1 MWLVLLLAFAEAT
14 VLEATLRAV
23 TPDTVAFNRVR
34 ASTPPPITE
43 APVEYNVN
51 KIIVLGAGSAGLLS
65 AVTLKRLL
73 PNADVSVVYSSRI
86 PVIGVGESTTAYLP
100 TFLHRTLQ
108 LDPARFYRE
117 VKPSWKLGIKFIWG
131 DPRDSHFNYTFDGIL
146 GLRPDL
152 LGKRTSYYCL
162 DDANDYS
169 HFSALMDRDL
179 APFYQGRNNQIQMQ
193 GGYGYHVQNRQ
204 FLEYLKSVAVQLGV
218 ELIDG
223 DVTKANQAEDGSV
236 KSLQLEDGREVMG
249 DLFIDCSG
257 FRSMLLSKTMG
268 EKFASYDQSL
278 FCDTAV
284 VGSWSNTDGTIN
296 PYTTAE
302 TMDHGWCWRID
313 FDDHI
318 TRGYVYSSQFCDEET
333 ATAELRAKN
342 PQIGEVRSIKFTS
355 GRYENFWNKNVVAI
369 GNSSGFVEPLEA
381 TALHLIAQQLTSIAG
396 VLVDG
401 DGRIWPEVIREENR
415 QFQRSWDEVRDF
427 LALHYKFNFHSDT
440 PFWQHCQ
447 NETDL
452 GFTKELVEMY
462 SKIGPHRSCEGL
474 IPLESMFSFD
484 GYLAMLIGMRVPTT
498 YTNQFSVTDKEDYA
512 RYRDRIRADVSQALT
527 VRQAHQAVAT
537 NQFQWPK

>member
-1 MWLVLLLAFAEAT
+1 VVFD
-14 VLEATLRAV
+14 VK
-23 TPDTVAFNRVR
+23 
-34 ASTPPPITE
+34 
-43 APVEYNVN
+43 
-51 KIIVLGAGSAGLLS
+51 KIVVLGGGSAGFLS

-73 PNADVSVVYSSRI
+73 PNIQICCVYSSRI
-86 PVIGVGESTTAYLP
+86 PEIGVGESTTAYLP

-131 DPRDSHFNYTFDGIL
+131 AADTPHFNYTFDGIL

-162 DDANDYS
+162 DDSADYS

-179 APFYQGRNNQIQMQ
+179 APFYRGRNNQIQMQ
-193 GGYGYHVQNRQ
+193 SGYGYHIQNKP
-204 FLEYLKSVAVQLGV
+204 FLNYLKSVAEQLGV
-218 ELIDG
+218 EVIDG
-223 DVTKANQAEDGSV
+223 EVTQVIQAEDGGV
-236 KSLQLEDGREVMG
+236 QSLKFADGREVPG
-249 DLFIDCSG
+249 DMFVDSSG
-257 FRSMLLSKTMG
+257 FRSMLLKQTMG
-268 EKFASYDQSL
+268 EKFVSYENSL
-278 FCDTAV
+278 FCDKAI
-284 VGSWSNTDGTIN
+284 VGSWSNADGTIN

-313 FDDHI
+313 FDDHV

-342 PQIGEVRSIKFTS
+342 PKIGDVRSIGFTS

-381 TALHLIAQQLTSIAG
+381 TALHLIAQQLTSLAG

-401 DGRIWPEVIREENR
+401 DGRVWPEVIQEENR
-415 QFQRSWDEVRDF
+415 QFRRSWDEVRDF

-440 PFWQHCQ
+440 PFWKQCQ
-447 NETDL
+447 NDTEL

-462 SKIGPHRSCEGL
+462 AKIGPHRSCEGL
-474 IPLESMFSFD
+474 IALESMFSFD
-484 GYLAMLIGMRVPTT
+484 GYLAMLIGMKIPTE
-498 YTNQFSVTDKEDYA
+498 YKNRFSADDQADYSK
-512 RYRDRIRADVSQALT
+512 YRDRIRTDVSHGLT
-527 VRQAHQAVAT
+527 VRQTHAAIGN